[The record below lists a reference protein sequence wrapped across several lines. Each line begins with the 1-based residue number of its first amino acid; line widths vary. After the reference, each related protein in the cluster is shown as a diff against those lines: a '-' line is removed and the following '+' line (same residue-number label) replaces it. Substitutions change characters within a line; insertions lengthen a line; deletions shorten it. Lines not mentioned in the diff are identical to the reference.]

1 MTAKL
6 TIAFSDDLLRLLKST
21 KNVKLTVAGG
31 GARGAAG
38 GRGGRRTTGGARK
51 ARGARG
57 GRPKADG
64 APRAGSLPARVIDWA
79 GKRSRPFG
87 TNDVSKKFKLS
98 RAHASMI
105 LSRLATGPFPIKRE
119 KRGLYTSG

>member
-1 MTAKL
+1 M
-6 TIAFSDDLLRLLKST
+6 KST

-38 GRGGRRTTGGARK
+38 GRPGRRAMGGGRTARAK
-51 ARGARG
+51 G
-57 GRPKADG
+57 DG
-64 APRAGSLPARVIDWA
+64 APRAGSLPARVIAWA

-87 TNDVSKKFKLS
+87 TNDVSRKFKLS

-119 KRGLYTSG
+119 KRGLYIGS